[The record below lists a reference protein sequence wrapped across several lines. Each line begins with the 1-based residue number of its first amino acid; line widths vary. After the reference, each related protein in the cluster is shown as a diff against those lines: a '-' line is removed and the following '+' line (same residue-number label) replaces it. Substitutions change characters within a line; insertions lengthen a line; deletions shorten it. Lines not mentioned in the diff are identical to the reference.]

1 MKIELSETKLFNI
14 GQVCE
19 NLIEEF
25 PQITVSKIR
34 YLESQGLLTPTRTE
48 SGYRKFS
55 TSDLDK
61 LVWILRQ
68 QRDYFVPLKTI
79 KERLDKKGFD
89 FETDEMPEKSDSDR
103 KFEEDPITT
112 GISLDIKG
120 LAKASGVP
128 LEKIE
133 ELNELGVIKGRK
145 VGNKQIF
152 EGEAL
157 ITVRSAKR
165 LFELGMEVRHLRMYL
180 VAAQRE
186 AGVIEQLLSAK
197 SKSEDLKSRV
207 EAKRELNEV
216 VALGREIHK
225 CLLKLSLGTSAET
238 FH

>member
-1 MKIELSETKLFNI
+1 M
-14 GQVCE
+14 
-19 NLIEEF
+19 
-25 PQITVSKIR
+25 
-34 YLESQGLLTPTRTE
+34 
-48 SGYRKFS
+48 
-55 TSDLDK
+55 
-61 LVWILRQ
+61 
-68 QRDYFVPLKTI
+68 
-79 KERLDKKGFD
+79 
-89 FETDEMPEKSDSDR
+89 
-103 KFEEDPITT
+103 
-112 GISLDIKG
+112 
-120 LAKASGVP
+120 
-128 LEKIE
+128 
-133 ELNELGVIKGRK
+133 GVIKGRK

-225 CLLKLSLGTSAET
+225 CLLKLSLDGLET
-238 FH
+238 W

>member
-89 FETDEMPEKSDSDR
+89 FETDEMPEEPDSDR

-133 ELNELGVIKGRK
+133 ELNEVGVIKGRK

-225 CLLKLSLGTSAET
+225 CLLKLSLDGLET
-238 FH
+238 W

>member
-25 PQITVSKIR
+25 PEITVSKIR

-128 LEKIE
+128 LEKI
-133 ELNELGVIKGRK
+133 GC
-145 VGNKQIF
+145 NKR
-152 EGEAL
+152 
-157 ITVRSAKR
+157 T
-165 LFELGMEVRHLRMYL
+165 
-180 VAAQRE
+180 
-186 AGVIEQLLSAK
+186 K
-197 SKSEDLKSRV
+197 SWKQTNFR
-207 EAKRELNEV
+207 R
-216 VALGREIHK
+216 
-225 CLLKLSLGTSAET
+225 
-238 FH
+238 

>member
-1 MKIELSETKLFNI
+1 LKIELSETKLFNI

>member
-225 CLLKLSLGTSAET
+225 CLLKLSLGN
-238 FH
+238 FR

>member
-1 MKIELSETKLFNI
+1 MKIELSETKLLNI

-225 CLLKLSLGTSAET
+225 CLLKLSLDGLET
-238 FH
+238 W

>member
-89 FETDEMPEKSDSDR
+89 VETDEMPEKSDSDR

-157 ITVRSAKR
+157 TTVRSAKR

-225 CLLKLSLGTSAET
+225 CLLKLSLDGLET
-238 FH
+238 W

>member
-89 FETDEMPEKSDSDR
+89 FETDEIPEKSDSDR

-225 CLLKLSLGTSAET
+225 CLLKLSLDGLET
-238 FH
+238 W

>member
-186 AGVIEQLLSAK
+186 AGGIEQLLSAK

-225 CLLKLSLGTSAET
+225 CLLKLSLDGLET
-238 FH
+238 W

>member
-1 MKIELSETKLFNI
+1 LKIELSETKLFNI

-225 CLLKLSLGTSAET
+225 CLLKLSVDGLET
-238 FH
+238 W

>member
-25 PQITVSKIR
+25 PEITVSKIR

-89 FETDEMPEKSDSDR
+89 VETDEMPEESDSDR

-225 CLLKLSLGTSAET
+225 CLLKLSLDGLET
-238 FH
+238 W

>member
-55 TSDLDK
+55 TNDLDK

-225 CLLKLSLGTSAET
+225 CLLKLSLGN
-238 FH
+238 FL